1 MAETIGSKA
10 ELTEGA
16 EKLDLSFYSVIKFF
30 LVFEQVTLSFC
41 VSVPHMYCV
50 KYTKWKIKR
59 QRYKERKKWSLCYC
73 VLAENIQFLTATAES
88 KTVYLNLH
96 QGKKTVSKD

>member
-50 KYTKWKIKR
+50 KYTK
-59 QRYKERKKWSLCYC
+59 
-73 VLAENIQFLTATAES
+73 
-88 KTVYLNLH
+88 
-96 QGKKTVSKD
+96 